1 MEISKPG
8 FSGAAASNY
17 FIETANA
24 LSDIQQ
30 SIESAGDMASG
41 KDRMAA
47 KQNMD
52 DSNRSIYD
60 FTMEKNYA
68 NEYDTVVSKLASA
81 YATDTVR
88 SDDDRY
94 DYIGTLY
101 KNYDQEMND
110 KLNYVISEMEA
121 LCGEHFQVPTAT
133 PKVEMALEKIKNT
146 LPQSSDL
153 ANETVKE
160 ISNFAN
166 EIREIDMSSA
176 EMARKQWV
184 VDGEKNDL

>member
-41 KDRMAA
+41 KDRVAA

-68 NEYDTVVSKLASA
+68 NEYDTVVSTLASA

-121 LCGEHFQVPTAT
+121 LCEEHFQVPTAT

-160 ISNFAN
+160 ISNFSN
-166 EIREIDMSSA
+166 EIRVIDMCSA
-176 EMARKQWV
+176 EKAGKQWK
-184 VDGEKNDL
+184 VDGKKNNL